1 MQGRNKTPRR
11 WFRVKQSA
19 EGDQRGSEEDPEG
32 HTLYDWENPP
42 EDDQAHEKAGHGET
56 VAAKPVQVTLRA
68 ILGHEDHD
76 ASAAIQRWNREEI
89 EGAEEKI
96 QGKENEEN
104 YRNKTRFAGER
115 IVREKMVGTPD
126 AESHRGKDHQGEV
139 GSGTGQGHPGRAAR
153 MTAFPERIVRG
164 TGPTDHAAGEKEAE
178 NRENDHAKGRPADMR
193 DGIEGDLAS
202 KGSGGVSSE
211 FGDVG
216 VGRFVA
222 GGGEKKSN
230 IPDKAERKSFG
241 REVWHKE
248 LG

>member
-1 MQGRNKTPRR
+1 MLARG
-11 WFRVKQSA
+11 WFKVKQSA
-19 EGDQRGSEEDPEG
+19 EAERRGSEEDAEG
-32 HTLYDWENPP
+32 HTLNDWENPP

-56 VAAKPVQVTLRA
+56 VAAQPVEVTLRA

-76 ASAAIQRWNREEI
+76 ASAAIQWRNRKEI

-96 QGKENEEN
+96 QGKENEEDD
-104 YRNKTRFAGER
+104 RNKTGFAGDR

-126 AESHRGKDHQGEV
+126 AQSHGGNDHQREV
-139 GSGTGQGHPGRAAR
+139 GGRAGQGHPGRAAR
-153 MTAFPERIVRG
+153 MPAFPERVIRG
-164 TGPTDHAAGEKEAE
+164 TGPTDHAAGEKETE
-178 NRENDHAKGRPADMR
+178 NRENDHAKGRPADVR

-202 KGSGGVSSE
+202 EGRGGVSSE
-211 FGDVG
+211 FGDEG